1 MRKPRCAA
9 ILGHRGCN
17 DDTVHNDRIRQ
28 LHHNGP
34 REAEKR
40 ATRNTQQAT
49 PAISGDVQ
57 PIGMT
62 VARGRTSVSA
72 FGGIVLQNSR

>member
-9 ILGHRGCN
+9 MLGHCGCN
-17 DDTVHNDRIRQ
+17 DDTAHNDRIRQ

-40 ATRNTQQAT
+40 ATRNNQQAT

-62 VARGRTSVSA
+62 VGPERTSVSA
-72 FGGIVLQNSR
+72 FGGKADIVE